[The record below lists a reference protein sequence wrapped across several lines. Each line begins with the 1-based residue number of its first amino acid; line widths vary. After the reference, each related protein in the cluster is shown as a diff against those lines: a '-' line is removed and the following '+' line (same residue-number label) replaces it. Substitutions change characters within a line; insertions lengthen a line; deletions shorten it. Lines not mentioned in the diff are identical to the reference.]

1 MDFRIVNFAN
11 KLPLNYKIYFEKGK
25 YILRESIKDLIPVS
39 IYENKLKNGF
49 AIPIDTILRES
60 EDIKD
65 FLYNKSSFDFFDNN
79 KLKVL
84 LDNFYLKK
92 TVNSS
97 FIFKIL
103 TTKIWFSIFIQ
114 EKN

>member
-1 MDFRIVNFAN
+1 
-11 KLPLNYKIYFEKGK
+11 LPLNYKIYFEKGK

-39 IYENKLKNGF
+39 IYENKIKNGF

-65 FLYNKSSFDFFDNN
+65 FLYSKSSFDFFDNN